1 MRGTTGVA
9 LMGAI
14 VVAAACQEGPT
25 GTPWGWVAAGV
36 TDDPAITNGFDA
48 DSGASAGAQRAES
61 SFGGTFEAV
70 AEIAIMR
77 NGSGWVVMA
86 PAAPVAIPLQRELE
100 AAALQGRGGMPVGTY
115 SRARL
120 TLSDARAALVAGST
134 VGGVAVAQDISLHV
148 GTEGFVI
155 EKEIAPFT
163 LTSRTRVSLFFDL
176 NTQDWLDA
184 ESLREGVVDHEKV
197 RAATL
202 ALRIIE
208 PR

>member
-1 MRGTTGVA
+1 MRGTTSVA

-25 GTPWGWVAAGV
+25 GTPWGWVAAAV

-48 DSGASAGAQRAES
+48 DPGSGAGAQRAES

-70 AEIAIMR
+70 AEIAILR

-86 PAAPVAIPLQRELE
+86 PASPVAIPLQSELE
-100 AAALQGRGGMPVGTY
+100 AAAFQGRGGMPVGTY

-120 TLSDARAALVAGST
+120 TLSDARAALLAGST
-134 VGGVAVAQDISLHV
+134 VGGVAVAQDISLRV

-155 EKEIAPFT
+155 EKEISPFT

-184 ESLREGVVDHEKV
+184 ESLREGVVDQEKV